1 MEPISTT
8 VLLRLAFH
16 LVRLVA
22 NNADEIAKVFRLA
35 WTTVTDWLTS
45 RKVAV
50 GDVGK
55 LVKQQLDS
63 GSYRVV
69 GGVFSA
75 SGQVRQQTTWECTE
89 LDEELRRRLYGR
101 SELTIEL

>member
-1 MEPISTT
+1 MEPIST
-8 VLLRLAFH
+8 VALLQLACH
-16 LVRLVA
+16 LVRLVI

-35 WTTVTDWLTS
+35 WSTVSDWLTS

-55 LVKQQLDS
+55 LVRQQLGN

-75 SGQVRQQTTWECTE
+75 SGQVRQQMTWECTE
-89 LDEELRRRLYGR
+89 LDDELRRRLAGR
-101 SELTIEL
+101 SELKIEL